1 MNTGLNRTKWEP
13 YVWLLPSILLIAIF
27 VVFPILIVFKLSF
40 SEISKAGVIGG
51 FIGFDNYVEAVHLPA
66 FKTVMLNTLWWVLSV
81 VILSTL
87 LGFIIAMVLN
97 QKFHGQKIARAIMV
111 FPWATSLVIQASVW
125 NYIIKAEYG
134 NLNNILLNLG
144 IIRQAINWRSSY
156 QIEFVWECWVGIFVT
171 VPFVTFCV
179 LSGLQ
184 SIDGSLYEAATMDG
198 AGFWHKL
205 RHITLPMVKP
215 SLTVSTV
222 LNIIYVFNSF
232 PIVYTMTK
240 GAPAHKTDT
249 MITYLY
255 MRGGRIMRKITRGL
269 ALVLVGMTLSGC
281 GKNIV
286 LNEKQTGEV
295 AEYSTG
301 LTLKYARNYTD
312 VLIYSTEV
320 PEATA
325 EPGADENQSTPNP
338 NEATSTDNPGTEG
351 ETTGAQILDDIYK
364 VKGIQ
369 FSVKG
374 VDTMQTFKESANA
387 GSALY
392 AKKGNKLAIVSVKMH
407 NTLKKEKRVYL
418 LEKGV
423 NYNLRLKDGSTY
435 DAELSIMNS
444 DLNFYNGK
452 VAAGKSKIGNL
463 FFQIPKKASLKGAQ
477 LLVTG
482 DNGELTVDLP

>member
-51 FIGFDNYVEAVHLPA
+51 FVGFDNYVEAVHLPA

-87 LGFIIAMVLN
+87 
-97 QKFHGQKIARAIMV
+97 
-111 FPWATSLVIQASVW
+111 
-125 NYIIKAEYG
+125 
-134 NLNNILLNLG
+134 NLG
-144 IIRQAINWRSSY
+144 IIRQAINWRASY

-205 RHITLPMVKP
+205 RHITLPMVRP

-222 LNIIYVFNSF
+222 LNIIYVSNSF

-255 MRGGRIMRKITRGL
+255 MLSFYERKKGPATALSVIGFLILCVCAGIYMMTVMRK
-269 ALVLVGMTLSGC
+269 
-281 GKNIV
+281 
-286 LNEKQTGEV
+286 EE
-295 AEYSTG
+295 
-301 LTLKYARNYTD
+301 
-312 VLIYSTEV
+312 
-320 PEATA
+320 
-325 EPGADENQSTPNP
+325 
-338 NEATSTDNPGTEG
+338 
-351 ETTGAQILDDIYK
+351 
-364 VKGIQ
+364 
-369 FSVKG
+369 
-374 VDTMQTFKESANA
+374 
-387 GSALY
+387 
-392 AKKGNKLAIVSVKMH
+392 
-407 NTLKKEKRVYL
+407 
-418 LEKGV
+418 
-423 NYNLRLKDGSTY
+423 
-435 DAELSIMNS
+435 EL
-444 DLNFYNGK
+444 
-452 VAAGKSKIGNL
+452 
-463 FFQIPKKASLKGAQ
+463 
-477 LLVTG
+477 
-482 DNGELTVDLP
+482 